1 MAFIGAACG
10 RHSTQWKGEAMTNE
24 EQVLKVAMADE
35 KHLTRLKK
43 GARVWNKWRKEHPD
57 AHIFLYRAKLS
68 KANLSGDDLGEAYLK
83 QANLSL
89 ADLTFADLRGANLSG
104 ADLTLAD
111 LRGAD
116 LTFAD
121 LSRANLSGDDLSD
134 GNLSGANLSRANL
147 MKADL
152 IEADLTGA
160 SLVEAEINEAK
171 ISGSLV
177 YAVNVWN
184 LRGEFEEQKD
194 LIITPREEPVIT
206 VDNINVAQFI
216 YLILNNK
223 EIRD

>member
-1 MAFIGAACG
+1 MAFICAACG

-68 KANLSGDDLGEAYLK
+68 KANLSGDNLSEANLSGADLGEAYLK

-121 LSRANLSGDDLSD
+121 LSRANLSGD
-134 GNLSGANLSRANL
+134 
-147 MKADL
+147 
-152 IEADLTGA
+152 
-160 SLVEAEINEAK
+160 
-171 ISGSLV
+171 
-177 YAVNVWN
+177 
-184 LRGEFEEQKD
+184 
-194 LIITPREEPVIT
+194 
-206 VDNINVAQFI
+206 
-216 YLILNNK
+216 
-223 EIRD
+223 

>member
-68 KANLSGDDLGEAYLK
+68 KANLSGDNLSEANLSGADLGEAYLK

-89 ADLTFADLRGANLSG
+89 A
-104 ADLTLAD
+104 
-111 LRGAD
+111 
-116 LTFAD
+116 
-121 LSRANLSGDDLSD
+121 DLSD

-194 LIITPREEPVIT
+194 LIITPREEPV
-206 VDNINVAQFI
+206 
-216 YLILNNK
+216 
-223 EIRD
+223 